1 MTYLIDRTLCNVC
14 AIIAPFGGSSA
25 FAIIPGIK
33 HFRVLIV
40 NNIISP
46 LISLYPLVRRI
57 LL

>member
-40 NNIISP
+40 NNIILTINFTLS
-46 LISLYPLVRRI
+46 SVRRI